1 MIIKRQHQ
9 NLIQHIL
16 CLIHG
21 SFHLIL
27 LIIEHL
33 TCHSLHKVLTSFIQA
48 HEIVTGETGIEA
60 GDYKLINYDNDLE
73 RKDQVD
79 ARGDTGINFTDW
91 VAVKGPFVELASKL
105 VTKEEAV

>member
-9 NLIQHIL
+9 DLIQHIL

-27 LIIEHL
+27 LIVEHL
-33 TCHSLHKVLTSFIQA
+33 TCHSLHKVLTNFIWA
-48 HEIVTGETGIEA
+48 RETVTGETGIEA
-60 GDYKLINYDNDLE
+60 ADYKLINYDNDLE

-79 ARGDTGINFTDW
+79 SRGETGINFTD
-91 VAVKGPFVELASKL
+91 
-105 VTKEEAV
+105 